1 MLNNTITESV
11 NVELPTCKQET
22 YVRKQN
28 EVLEAGVKMS
38 FLLEA
43 DNLLKM

>member
-1 MLNNTITESV
+1 MPNNTVTV
-11 NVELPTCKQET
+11 NDELANQEA
-22 YVRKQN
+22 YVCKQN